1 MPRHPSNNWRV
12 LWFNYWGQSSP
23 VESESLISFKVY
35 ALTITSTGI
44 KKKLEEQKPTKI
56 DFMIEKIRIIE

>member
-1 MPRHPSNNWRV
+1 MVQV
-12 LWFNYWGQSSP
+12 LRT
-23 VESESLISFKVY
+23 VIVSELSLHNLKAWLVLKSIHF
-35 ALTITSTGI
+35 TITSTGI

>member
-1 MPRHPSNNWRV
+1 MVQV
-12 LWFNYWGQSSP
+12 LRT
-23 VESESLISFKVY
+23 VIVSELSLHNLKAWLVLKSTHF
-35 ALTITSTGI
+35 TITSTGI